1 MKKFMPE
8 MDPKQRIQLLRDN
21 CDSQEQTT
29 YYRDLTNDELDVKRE
44 QMLENLI
51 KLNQWEEDLNQVK
64 AGHKMKSTPIK
75 DENKVLL
82 VEVKTRKQQIH
93 GTLYN
98 IADHENGIMETYDE
112 QGEFVSSRRLRPDEK
127 QGSMFSLKKAANQ

>member
-1 MKKFMPE
+1 